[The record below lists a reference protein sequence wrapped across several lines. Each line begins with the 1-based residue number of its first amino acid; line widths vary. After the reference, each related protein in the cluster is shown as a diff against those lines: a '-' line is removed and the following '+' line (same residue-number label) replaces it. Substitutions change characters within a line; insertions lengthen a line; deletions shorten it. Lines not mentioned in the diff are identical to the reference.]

1 MWQKMSL
8 NNSFKVNVMHMTGI
22 GTKGGIKMGFE
33 WIGLFAILLYIAF
46 FAAGAVVAYFVIRI
60 AVKHGVRD
68 AQHELKKQ
76 PPGV

>member
-1 MWQKMSL
+1 
-8 NNSFKVNVMHMTGI
+8 
-22 GTKGGIKMGFE
+22 MGFE
-33 WIGLFAILLYIAF
+33 WIGLFVIVLNIAF
-46 FAAGAVVAYFVIRI
+46 FAAGVVVTYFVIRI